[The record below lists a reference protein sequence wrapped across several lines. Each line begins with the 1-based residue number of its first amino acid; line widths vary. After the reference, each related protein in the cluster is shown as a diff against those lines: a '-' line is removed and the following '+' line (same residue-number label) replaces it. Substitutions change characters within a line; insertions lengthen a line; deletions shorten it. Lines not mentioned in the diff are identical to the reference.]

1 MVNIGLWG
9 EANLLKAL
17 RIMGVAA
24 LSLALGG
31 CLTFG
36 RIESRGTSVN
46 VGIGAMQNRAILL
59 NLARASRGEPLYFL
73 SITQVQAQGA
83 ADLRL
88 TAPGFNVGAGQTLT
102 QKLLAFSGTSSY
114 LDNSTNTNMQVGVYN
129 TQAFYSGMLQPL
141 GLDEVDLLLHQGFP
155 RELIFY
161 LVVDKEKLTN
171 VATGKSTIIYNDPS
185 SPTYNTFKLAIQ
197 SAIDH
202 GLTTEVANGGN
213 QGGAVVGGPGGIA
226 ELAQPPGGGEKG
238 PPPHAQLCF
247 ERALAT
253 DAAMAE
259 FAELKQEGK
268 GPHFCG
274 SRSNATPQLTVRLFG
289 QDIQVEVTTRS
300 VYSMFTYLGNVM
312 NVADSGA
319 PPPVLV
325 DYGADYRT
333 QNPAAV
339 PPERTPEGPLMNIST
354 ADGAYGGSGGDCF
367 VAVDYAGRN
376 YCVPQ
381 KGSQVTKQ
389 IFNVLS
395 VLVALKQSPGDLPAT
410 QSVLISP

>member
-1 MVNIGLWG
+1 MWRAVRVV
-9 EANLLKAL
+9 A
-17 RIMGVAA
+17 VAA

-83 ADLRL
+83 ADLRF
-88 TAPGFNVGAGQTLT
+88 TAPAFNLGAGQTLT
-102 QKLLAFSGTSSY
+102 QKLLAFSGTSTY

-161 LVVDKEKLTN
+161 LVIDKVKLTT

-185 SPTYNTFKLAIQ
+185 SPTYGTFKLAIQ
-197 SAIDH
+197 AAMDH
-202 GLTTEVANGGN
+202 GLTTEVSTEDDHGGSGAHDASA
-213 QGGAVVGGPGGIA
+213 GGDIA
-226 ELAQPPGGGEKG
+226 QVTQPPGGAEKG
-238 PPPHAQLCF
+238 PPPHAELCF
-247 ERALAT
+247 ESALAT

-259 FAELKQEGK
+259 FAQLQGEGK
-268 GPHFCG
+268 GPNFCG
-274 SRSNATPQLTVRLFG
+274 AKTHGPQQLTVRLFN
-289 QDIQVEVTTRS
+289 QDTEVEVTTRS

-312 NVADSGA
+312 NVVDSGA
-319 PPPVLV
+319 ATPALV
-325 DYGADYRT
+325 DYAGDYKAT
-333 QNPAAV
+333 NPAAL
-339 PPERTPEGPLMNIST
+339 PPEQTPVGPLMNVT
-354 ADGAYGGSGGDCF
+354 ANAGPYAGLGDDCF
-367 VAVDYAGRN
+367 VAVNYGGRG

-381 KGSQVTKQ
+381 KGSQVTKD

-410 QSVLISP
+410 QSVLIAP

>member
-141 GLDEVDLLLHQGFP
+141 GLELH
-155 RELIFY
+155 RL
-161 LVVDKEKLTN
+161 
-171 VATGKSTIIYNDPS
+171 DPG
-185 SPTYNTFKLAIQ
+185 AI
-197 SAIDH
+197 
-202 GLTTEVANGGN
+202 GLRRAGLDQRRRT
-213 QGGAVVGGPGGIA
+213 
-226 ELAQPPGGGEKG
+226 L
-238 PPPHAQLCF
+238 
-247 ERALAT
+247 ERA
-253 DAAMAE
+253 
-259 FAELKQEGK
+259 
-268 GPHFCG
+268 
-274 SRSNATPQLTVRLFG
+274 PQRA
-289 QDIQVEVTTRS
+289 QRNDC
-300 VYSMFTYLGNVM
+300 
-312 NVADSGA
+312 GA
-319 PPPVLV
+319 PPGLAGAVEGLDLGARQKPALARAPEQEEEQIDVDPGFVLQPQARIRHA
-325 DYGADYRT
+325 GE
-333 QNPAAV
+333 AV
-339 PPERTPEGPLMNIST
+339 EI
-354 ADGAYGGSGGDCF
+354 
-367 VAVDYAGRN
+367 
-376 YCVPQ
+376 Q
-381 KGSQVTKQ
+381 
-389 IFNVLS
+389 
-395 VLVALKQSPGDLPAT
+395 
-410 QSVLISP
+410 